1 MGCSIQAAA
10 SAVRDGH
17 GVCWLDAGCAPL
29 VAHRVHALLAPSVP
43 PTTPPSPSLSTLI
56 HHLAIPALAHL
67 LALILRPPPNF
78 PRPGTSL
85 VVVDALPALIDTA
98 YPRNQHPRPRSD
110 HARWAATRRYAV
122 ITDLMAALAK
132 FAALHNVALV
142 VMTQTATRI
151 RPQDRALLVPA
162 LSGPE
167 WDSGVSTRLLL
178 FRDWHSRFAAL
189 TKAHGK
195 APAGGGDM
203 GTLVPFTIE
212 SNGLRALS
220 TPDHVGKT
228 LLLPIQSTSAKRSF
242 SELDDNTAPEPGSD
256 ELYGWIEDDAVAAEG
271 LVVDPKSLA
280 DPDSESHLDVQGRT
294 KLTRPSSP

>member
-29 VAHRVHALLAPSVP
+29 VAHRVHALLAPSTP
-43 PTTPPSPSLSTLI
+43 PTPPSPSPSTLI

-256 ELYGWIEDDAVAAEG
+256 ELYGWLEDDAVAAEG

-280 DPDSESHLDVQGRT
+280 DPDPEPRLDVQGRT